1 MERARSL
8 VQPFVVSLGDPAG
21 IGPEITAKAW
31 EARTKAGLLP
41 FFAVGDIDSI
51 RAVWDGPIRNIES
64 AGEVAEIFDEALP
77 VWHLDSSGPIT
88 PGQPTHEGAL
98 IALKSLEVGA
108 GLARSGV
115 AGALITAPVSKS
127 QLYKVG
133 FNYPGQTEFVA
144 EHCGV
149 SRSNATMMLAGPG
162 LRVVPVTIHVP
173 YKDVPALLTVELI
186 KARAHATA
194 RGLTRNFGIANP
206 RLAIAGLNP
215 HAGENGD
222 IGREEIDIVA
232 PAVTELLAEGIDIT
246 GPHTPDAM
254 FTPWMRDTY
263 DAALC
268 LYHDQGLIP
277 LKALYFDEGVNMTLG
292 LSIIRTSP
300 DHGTAFAIAGEDKAH
315 PGAMIAAVRM
325 AAEAARNRALV
336 DV

>member
-1 MERARSL
+1 M
-8 VQPFVVSLGDPAG
+8 QPFVISLGDPAG

-31 EARTKAGLLP
+31 EARSSAGLLP
-41 FFAVGDIDSI
+41 FFAVGDIGSI
-51 RAVWDGPIRNIES
+51 KAVWDGPVRNIES
-64 AGEVAEIFDEALP
+64 ADEASAIFDNALP
-77 VWHLDSSGPIT
+77 VWHLDTSGPIT

-98 IALKSLEVGA
+98 VALKSLELGA
-108 GLARSGV
+108 GLVRSGG

-149 SRSNATMMLAGPG
+149 CSKNATMMLAGPG

-194 RGLTRNFGIANP
+194 RGLTRNFGIERP

-215 HAGENGD
+215 HAGEDGT
-222 IGREEIDIVA
+222 IGREEIDIIA
-232 PAVTELLAEGIDIT
+232 PAVAELVAEGIDIT
-246 GPHTPDAM
+246 GPHPPDGM
-254 FTPWMRDTY
+254 FSPHMRETY

-268 LYHDQGLIP
+268 IYHDQGLIP

-292 LSIIRTSP
+292 LPIIRTSP
-300 DHGTAFAIAGEDKAH
+300 DHGTAFAIAGQNKAH
-315 PGAMIAAVRM
+315 PGAMIAAIRM
-325 AAEAARNRALV
+325 AAEAAKHRALV
-336 DV
+336 DA